1 MKSFSTV
8 SNFGKPEPP
17 IYFCKSMLI
26 KSDLQYMYI
35 SHVDRGK
42 INDFVYMY
50 GTFKVPLRTSTKYMF
65 IWWEQAVDIL

>member
-1 MKSFSTV
+1 
-8 SNFGKPEPP
+8 
-17 IYFCKSMLI
+17 MLI

-42 INDFVYMY
+42 INDFVDFVYMY
-50 GTFKVPLRTSTKYMF
+50 GTFKVRIASTKYMF